1 MKKMFI
7 RAYCQSNLGD
17 DLFVLQ
23 LARRYPDTQFYCFIA
38 PYSAAWWA
46 DCWERGELEVRLDLE
61 ELLIREILPY
71 ENIHLFSWNT
81 LEELTGDLNN
91 YCDQVHYG
99 AWVNDWMLRQMAL
112 DAGRLTEENVDDYLS
127 RERARWENFDFNAL
141 FEQEDPPED
150 PIPAF
155 FRQ

>member
-1 MKKMFI
+1 MLK
-7 RAYCQSNLGD
+7 RLLCL
-17 DLFVLQ
+17 L
-23 LARRYPDTQFYCFIA
+23 LALMLLPL
-38 PYSAAWWA
+38 SAAL
-46 DCWERGELEVRLDLE
+46 GEDDGLSAL
-61 ELLIREILPY
+61 
-71 ENIHLFSWNT
+71 T

-150 PIPAF
+150 PTPAF